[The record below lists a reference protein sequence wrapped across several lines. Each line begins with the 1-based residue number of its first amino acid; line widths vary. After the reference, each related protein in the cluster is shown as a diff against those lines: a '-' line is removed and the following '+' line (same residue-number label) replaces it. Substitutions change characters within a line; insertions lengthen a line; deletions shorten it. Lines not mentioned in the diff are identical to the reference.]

1 MTRTP
6 PPRRHRRILFHTA
19 IAVTLLLGTGAAL
32 DRAQRSEGKGPKPDL
47 EVSDV
52 PVLETS
58 VAAAVMPTASLRD
71 EPQLSFLATYE
82 LPDSAFEAA
91 TPEPLP
97 AELTALPMAHE
108 EVVRVKRGDTLLGLL
123 SSAGV
128 ELGQARS
135 AVASLDGLFDPRYIQ
150 PGQEIRLALQVE
162 QGDGNVQIAGLS
174 FQRDFE
180 TRIVVLRD
188 DDGEFA
194 SRAVDRPLQLDY
206 AGARGTIETSLF
218 NAANEARVPA
228 MAMTEMVRAL
238 SFDIDF
244 QRDLHRG
251 DGFEILYER
260 FLDETGTVVRTG
272 PVLYARMDLRG
283 REIEFYRHAT
293 ADGVPEYFDASG
305 VSVRKSLMRT
315 PIDGA
320 RLSSGYGMRR
330 HPIAGYNKMHRG
342 VDFAAPRG
350 TPIYAAGDGVIESV
364 GWKGGFGK
372 YVRIRHNA
380 TYSTAYAHMARFA
393 KGIKKGTRVR
403 QGQVIGRVGSTGRS
417 TAPHLHYEVLVNGR
431 QVNPRRVK
439 LPTGRTL
446 SAGELERFR
455 LVRAEIDRLR
465 QRYSTPVVAG
475 RACEGDC

>member
-1 MTRTP
+1 MKVVIT
-6 PPRRHRRILFHTA
+6 
-19 IAVTLLLGTGAAL
+19 VTLLLGTGAAL
-32 DRAQRSEGKGPKPDL
+32 DRAQQSANQGSKSEL
-47 EVSDV
+47 ELSDV
-52 PVLETS
+52 PILGTS
-58 VAAAVMPTASLRD
+58 VAAAVLPPADLR
-71 EPQLSFLATYE
+71 EELQLSFLATYE
-82 LPDSAFEAA
+82 LPDFAFETAA
-91 TPEPLP
+91 PEPLP

-123 SSAGV
+123 VGAGV

-135 AVASLDGLFDPRYIQ
+135 AVGSLDGLFDPRHIQ

-162 QGDGNVQIAGLS
+162 QGDGDVQIAGLS

-180 TRIVVLRD
+180 TRIVVLHD
-188 DDGEFA
+188 DEGGFD

-206 AGARGTIETSLF
+206 AGAQGMIETSLF
-218 NAANEARVPA
+218 DAANEAQVPPI
-228 MAMTEMVRAL
+228 AMTEMVRAM
-238 SFDIDF
+238 SFDVDF

-272 PVLYARMDLRG
+272 PVLYSRMNLRG

-330 HPIAGYNKMHRG
+330 HPISGYNKMHRG

-350 TPIYAAGDGVIESV
+350 TPIYAAGDGVIVSI
-364 GWKGGFGK
+364 GWKGGYGK
-372 YVRIRHNA
+372 YIRIRHNA

-417 TAPHLHYEVLVNGR
+417 TGPHLHYEVLVDGR
-431 QVNPRRVK
+431 QVNPRKVK

-465 QRYSTPVVAG
+465 QRYATPVVAG
-475 RACEGDC
+475 KACDGDC